1 MHSDSD
7 DTETEFLLA
16 LNGPTAVDRRR
27 CLAWWVSFS
36 KISVRSR
43 EKFLFGDALIDATKN
58 LSTCSRPFKN
68 FSRWH
73 YSAQNCFRLFLWFI
87 ALFVFHST
95 LWLISVLE
103 QLHHNSSRWIKDLFT
118 VLSRSEWKRSSI
130 NLRCAPTR
138 GLGQADDISGRLK
151 LHPSVN
157 SLLPFVI
164 LSCNLKTYFSTRWKF
179 CSVSF
184 QPSKC
189 AVGKQ
194 WPWKY

>member
-36 KISVRSR
+36 NISVRSR
-43 EKFLFGDALIDATKN
+43 EKLLFGDALIDATKN

-73 YSAQNCFRLFLWFI
+73 YSAQDCFWLFCWFI
-87 ALFVFHST
+87 ALFVSYST
-95 LWLISVLE
+95 LWLIFVLE
-103 QLHHNSSRWIKDLFT
+103 QLHHNFSRWIKDLCT

-130 NLRCAPTR
+130 NLRCACSPSDK
-138 GLGQADDISGRLK
+138 GLRPSQWYQRAIKTTSISRRLT
-151 LHPSVN
+151 SVR
-157 SLLPFVI
+157 
-164 LSCNLKTYFSTRWKF
+164 NLIVQFKEI
-179 CSVSF
+179 
-184 QPSKC
+184 
-189 AVGKQ
+189 
-194 WPWKY
+194 